1 MTSVS
6 TCVGACGWIYLQ
18 MSLKFNGIKSNVIIS
33 PNNLLTVPSNFGT
46 LSPPDI
52 WRKRMLVTFKVLR
65 TGQLLPICRRR
76 TPSPTIISIIQIHW
90 WLEFTFKPVQIVC
103 SKLLSTS
110 RTNFCQYATVEH
122 HLLPLYQLFRFT
134 LVLVQS
140 GKVMGDG
147 VYLTC
152 VNCRQQPVVN
162 FENQLMRMQVTF
174 LCSGTFVSLL
184 E

>member
-1 MTSVS
+1 
-6 TCVGACGWIYLQ
+6 
-18 MSLKFNGIKSNVIIS
+18 
-33 PNNLLTVPSNFGT
+33 
-46 LSPPDI
+46 
-52 WRKRMLVTFKVLR
+52 MLVTFKVLR

-76 TPSPTIISIIQIHW
+76 TTSPTIISIIQIHCNEL
-90 WLEFTFKPVQIVC
+90 LEFTFKPVQIVC

-110 RTNFCQYATVEH
+110 RTNCCQYATVEH

-140 GKVMGDG
+140 GNVMGDG

-152 VNCRQQPVVN
+152 ANSRQQPVVN

-174 LCSGTFVSLL
+174 LGSGTFVSQF

>member
-1 MTSVS
+1 MLSFPQITYINGAIKLWNPVS
-6 TCVGACGWIYLQ
+6 SRYLTEEDACHVQ
-18 MSLKFNGIKSNVIIS
+18 SS
-33 PNNLLTVPSNFGT
+33 PNRT
-46 LSPPDI
+46 
-52 WRKRMLVTFKVLR
+52 TFAN
-65 TGQLLPICRRR
+65 ISRRR
-76 TPSPTIISIIQIHW
+76 TPSPTIISIIQIHCNEL
-90 WLEFTFKPVQIVC
+90 LEFTFKPVQIVC

-174 LCSGTFVSLL
+174 LGSGTFVSLF